1 MRIGINASF
10 LRKPGTGIGQV
21 TCNFLEKLQEF
32 SISNFQPAST
42 ADGFL
47 IKDSNS
53 KNEKLEVILYT
64 EEPIDFSLPS
74 NFTVKSF
81 LPFWKRDDLIRK
93 WLWEK
98 QLTREAERDG
108 CDAFLSLYQSATLFR
123 PGAIRHVMVVHDLIP
138 RLFPKYQ
145 GNWRKRWYWKATER
159 GIRSADHILAVSEA
173 TRNDLVEFAM
183 GETALTVVSPDV
195 APLFRNTLALEEENR
210 VMAKYSLV
218 PGYLYHGGGLEI
230 RKNTG
235 GLLQAYALLVE
246 QERKGML
253 GTALPPLVISGKI
266 FSEENPLATPVKR
279 LVQELGLG
287 ERVRLL
293 GFVPV
298 EDLPA
303 LYKNALFFVYPSFYE
318 GFGLPVLEALC
329 MGTPVLTSDNSSL
342 PEVAG
347 DAALYIDPHMIES
360 IASGIER
367 LLNDAA
373 LREKL
378 SVAAKDSVGRFS
390 WEHFTKVTLE
400 TLSKIS

>member
-1 MRIGINASF
+1 MRIGINTSF

-21 TCNFLEKLQEF
+21 STHFLREIVKLQ
-32 SISNFQPAST
+32 NT
-42 ADGFL
+42 
-47 IKDSNS
+47 NS
-53 KNEKLEVILYT
+53 KYQNAEYVLYC
-64 EEPIDFSLPS
+64 EENPDLHFSLPS

-81 LPFWKRDDLIRK
+81 LSFWKRDDLIRK

-98 QLTREAERDG
+98 QLAQEAKKDG
-108 CDAFLSLYQSATLFR
+108 CDAFLSLYQSSTVFR
-123 PGAIRHVMVVHDLIP
+123 SQAIRHVMVVHDLIP

-159 GIRSADHILAVSEA
+159 GIRRADHILAVSEA
-173 TRNDLVEFAM
+173 TKNDLVEF
-183 GETALTVVSPDV
+183 GIGNTIITVTSPDV

-246 QERKGML
+246 QEKKGML

-293 GFVPV
+293 DFVPV

-318 GFGLPVLEALC
+318 GFGLPVLEALSL
-329 MGTPVLTSDNSSL
+329 GTPVLTSDNSSL

-378 SVAAKDSVGRFS
+378 SLAAKDSAGRFS

>member
-21 TCNFLEKLQEF
+21 STHFLREIVKLQ
-32 SISNFQPAST
+32 NT
-42 ADGFL
+42 
-47 IKDSNS
+47 NS
-53 KNEKLEVILYT
+53 KYQNAEYVLYC
-64 EEPIDFSLPS
+64 EENPDLHFSLPS

-81 LPFWKRDDLIRK
+81 LSFWKRDDLIRK

-98 QLTREAERDG
+98 QLAQEAKKDG
-108 CDAFLSLYQSATLFR
+108 CDAFLSLYQSSTVFR
-123 PGAIRHVMVVHDLIP
+123 SQAIRHVMVVHDLIP

-159 GIRSADHILAVSEA
+159 GIRRADHILAVSEA
-173 TRNDLVEFAM
+173 TKNDLVEF
-183 GETALTVVSPDV
+183 GIGNTIITVTSPDV

-246 QERKGML
+246 QEKKGML

-293 GFVPV
+293 DFVPV

-318 GFGLPVLEALC
+318 GFGLPVLEALSL
-329 MGTPVLTSDNSSL
+329 GTPVLTSDNSSL